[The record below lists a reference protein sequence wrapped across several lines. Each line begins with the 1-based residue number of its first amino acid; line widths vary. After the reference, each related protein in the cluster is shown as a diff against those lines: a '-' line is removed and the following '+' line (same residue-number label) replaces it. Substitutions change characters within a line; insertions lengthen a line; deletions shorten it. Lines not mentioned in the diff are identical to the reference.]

1 MILNKTSCKNPTL
14 SHISAKPPVQ
24 SSTIFIAKIMRD
36 VHNNQQLQGML
47 EIAVIKLFSPCSISL
62 LTSALQL
69 LPHSPLS
76 SSHTASAFSSAIRP
90 DLPPAFFLSPKK
102 KNVLILI
109 SQGACSDLHT
119 PRRTLIPTFLRAGV
133 LLWSALG
140 LWHLTHFYYL
150 MYLVIGKERRSFLKL
165 EVDYMTNTIKLYTDL
180 NNYIF

>member
-1 MILNKTSCKNPTL
+1 MLKISILILLRFGFCIILIIHLFEFFLQIKKYILKCFLKQFLKHFLDKLSSTIQYRLEKPTHQSRKVILNKTSCKNPTL

-102 KNVLILI
+102 KK
-109 SQGACSDLHT
+109 CSYPHQ
-119 PRRTLIPTFLRAGV
+119 
-133 LLWSALG
+133 S
-140 LWHLTHFYYL
+140 
-150 MYLVIGKERRSFLKL
+150 RSML
-165 EVDYMTNTIKLYTDL
+165 
-180 NNYIF
+180 

>member
-1 MILNKTSCKNPTL
+1 MFNLTPYLCS
-14 SHISAKPPVQ
+14 SAVAPFP
-24 SSTIFIAKIMRD
+24 
-36 VHNNQQLQGML
+36 
-47 EIAVIKLFSPCSISL
+47 SL
-62 LTSALQL
+62 L
-69 LPHSPLS
+69 LPHSLCFFICYQTRSTS
-76 SSHTASAFSSAIRP
+76 SSSCIFS
-90 DLPPAFFLSPKK
+90 LPQK

-140 LWHLTHFYYL
+140 LWYLTHFYYL
-150 MYLVIGKERRSFLKL
+150 MYLVIGKERRSFLKF